1 MTKWIFLD
9 IYKLFNMKKI
19 IAVLVGLALLGAPSL
34 KAQQFNGGPRNDF
47 NVSYG
52 YFTLTQFATVLGGVF
67 GAAFSLGNA
76 TPQDI
81 LSTGS
86 IQLEYLHRSNN
97 WLWLGFNVSGEKD
110 TLVMSST
117 NTEGGA
123 SSTSSSDIIT
133 GNLCFTAKANWL
145 RRQKMAMYTRLSAG
159 VFTTFGEDDNSLAPS
174 IQLSLLG
181 LEAGSQNFRGFVE
194 LGVGMHG
201 ILSGGF
207 RYLF

>member
-1 MTKWIFLD
+1 
-9 IYKLFNMKKI
+9 MKKI
-19 IAVLVGLALLGAPSL
+19 IAVLIGMALLGAPSL

-67 GAAFSLGNA
+67 GAAFSLGHA
-76 TPQDI
+76 TPEDI

-86 IQLEYLHRSNN
+86 IQLEYLHRTNS
-97 WLWLGFNVSGEKD
+97 WLWIGGCVSGEKD
-110 TLVMSST
+110 TLVMSTQDSDGNVT
-117 NTEGGA
+117 GKSN
-123 SSTSSSDIIT
+123 SDIIT

-159 VFTTFGEDDNSLAPS
+159 VFTTFGQDDNSLAPS

-181 LEAGSQNFRGFVE
+181 LEAGGQNFRGFME

-207 RYLF
+207 KYLF

>member
-1 MTKWIFLD
+1 
-9 IYKLFNMKKI
+9 MKKI
-19 IAVLVGLALLGAPSL
+19 IAVFVGLTLLAAPSMR
-34 KAQQFNGGPRNDF
+34 AQQYNGGPRNDF

-52 YFTLTQFATVLGGVF
+52 YFTLSQFATVLGGVF

-117 NTEGGA
+117 NTEGG
-123 SSTSSSDIIT
+123 SSTTSSSDIIT

-159 VFTTFGEDDNSLAPS
+159 VFTSFGDDTSLAPS
-174 IQLSLLG
+174 IQIGLLG
-181 LEAGSQNFRGFVE
+181 LEAGGQNCRGFVE
-194 LGVGMHG
+194 IGAGMHG